1 MRCTPATNHPANDTQ
16 TIHAPANSRDEQSLT
31 GRLCYWFAVA
41 LALAHLYANTLGTLP
56 ELWVSALHFGGF
68 ALLCALGTPTRRQGP
83 AATEKALLVL
93 DYGLGLTALIC
104 AGYLIG
110 FEDALYERGVSFTT
124 TDWVFAL
131 AAIGVALE
139 LTRRT
144 TGWFI
149 PLMTLTALTYVF
161 WWGQY
166 LDGVFGFPGLSLETL
181 LFRSY
186 FSAEGMFGPIARIS
200 WTFVFMFILFGAFL
214 LKSGAGEFIIE
225 LSRCAAG
232 RFVGGPGFVA
242 VLASGLMGSVSGSS
256 VANTASTGVIT
267 IPLMRKA
274 GFPPKFAAGVEAAA
288 STGGQLMPPVMG
300 AGAFIMAS
308 YTQLPYV
315 DIIAIAALPAL
326 LYFLSVGFF
335 VRVEAMR
342 SHAHAIELD
351 TRPVGEV
358 LKEGWHSLLPLFILV
373 ALLLYGFTPT
383 YAAGLSILSVIV
395 ASWFSRTPMKLKEI
409 CDALALGSK
418 NMAATAILLVTV
430 GLVVNVVAMTGIG
443 NTFSLMITD
452 WAGGSLLLTLLLVA
466 VASLILGMG
475 LPVTASYIVPGD
487 TLGAGALRPDC
498 RVGAGAAHQ
507 SGQVAGNRQG
517 HIPFGGPR
525 KGCLAQRAHERGR
538 RQATACP
545 GAGRLQGTTVGDGAV
560 TGHPGYGAAVGPHDH
575 LLALPGQQRHPAGLS
590 DRLCGRRHRQNP
602 ADGHRLY
609 RLESRQGA
617 LHHSRAF
624 CLYRSDWRHH
634 GRSADRLWLRP
645 IRDLRADRRH
655 GRLPGGSVD
664 LDNAPALH
672 RCGAGAVV
680 ATQVRLGAGS
690 GGSHRCIA
698 DHLQPAA
705 TTDTILAIH
714 QSEALASGIAWRI

>member
-1 MRCTPATNHPANDTQ
+1 MRSTPAPDASLNTSPDTETPSQPATTDG
-16 TIHAPANSRDEQSLT
+16 RDDQSLT
-31 GRLCYWFAVA
+31 GRLAYWFAVV
-41 LALAHLYANTLGTLP
+41 LALGHLYVNTLGTLP

-68 ALLCALGTPTRRQGP
+68 ALLCALGVPLARRRTARG
-83 AATEKALLVL
+83 KRLILGL
-93 DYGLGLTALIC
+93 DYALGIIALGC

-110 FEDALYERGVSFTT
+110 FEDALYERGVSFDPA
-124 TDWVFAL
+124 DWVFAV
-131 AAIGVALE
+131 AAIAVALE

-149 PLMTLTALTYVF
+149 PLMTLAALTYVF

-186 FSAEGMFGPIARIS
+186 FSTEGMFGAIARIS

-214 LKSGAGEFIIE
+214 LKSGAGDFIIE

-274 GFPPKFAAGVEAAA
+274 GFPPRFAAGVEAAA

-315 DIIAIAALPAL
+315 DIIAVAALPAL

-342 SHAHAIELD
+342 SHAHAVETD

-358 LKEGWHSLLPLFILV
+358 LKEGWHSLLPLVILV

-395 ASWFSRTPMKLKEI
+395 ASWFSRTPMKLREI

-475 LPVTASYIVPGD
+475 LPVTASYIVLA
-487 TLGAGALRPDC
+487 TLSAPALYGLIAELELVTLISQGNLPETARAIFLLVDPEK
-498 RVGAGAAHQ
+498 AALL
-507 SGQVAGNRQG
+507 SAPMAESDARQ
-517 HIPFGGPR
+517 
-525 KGCLAQRAHERGR
+525 
-538 RQATACP
+538 
-545 GAGRLQGTTVGDGAV
+545 
-560 TGHPGYGAAVGPHDH
+560 
-575 LLALPGQQRHPAGLS
+575 LLALV
-590 DRLCGRRHRQNP
+590 P
-602 ADGHRLY
+602 ADFKGQLLEMALSPASLAMALLSAHMIIFWLSQDSNVTPPVCLTAFAAAAIAKTPPMATGFTAWKVAKGLY
-609 RLESRQGA
+609 IIPVLFAYTG
-617 LHHSRAF
+617 L
-624 CLYRSDWRHH
+624 
-634 GRSADRLWLRP
+634 
-645 IRDLRADRRH
+645 I
-655 GRLPGGSVD
+655 GGSAADSLLVF
-664 LDNAPALH
+664 
-672 RCGAGAVV
+672 AGAVV
-680 ATQVRLGAGS
+680 GIYALIGALEGYLEGPLHWS
-690 GGSHRCIA
+690 AR
-698 DHLQPAA
+698 
-705 TTDTILAIH
+705 
-714 QSEALASGIAWRI
+714 LASLAAGLALLWPHGQAWLQLSGAALFAGLWLSSRRTRQAD